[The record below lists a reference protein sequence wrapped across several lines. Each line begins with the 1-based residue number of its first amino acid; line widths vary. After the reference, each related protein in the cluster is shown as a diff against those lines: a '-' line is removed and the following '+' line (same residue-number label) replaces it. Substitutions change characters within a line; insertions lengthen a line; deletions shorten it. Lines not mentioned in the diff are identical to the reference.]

1 MVVKASVEADV
12 SLALRGLKRFD
23 KESRIALTKIAYHIC
38 LEVKEQVITNT
49 LKGGVFKSRG
59 IFNDLRIY
67 MSGQN
72 PEVTSGGIAYGLPK
86 GARQASKGK
95 TKTVVVHKMDEIG
108 LFFERGGTVKPR
120 NAKMLRIPL
129 PPALTA
135 GGYDKEM
142 GVELRNEKESSG
154 YFLFKSKRGSLLLG
168 KDGEGMKPYY
178 FLTRSATIK
187 GRPWF
192 ADAVK
197 QVKSRL
203 STIVPKEFRRYV
215 NVERT

>member
-1 MVVKASVEADV
+1 MVVKGTVEVDTRMAE
-12 SLALRGLKRFD
+12 RGLKKLD
-23 KESRIALTKIAYHIC
+23 KESRLALNKIAYHIC
-38 LEVKEQVITNT
+38 LEVKEQVTTNT
-49 LKGGVFKSRG
+49 LRGGVFKSRG

-67 MSGQN
+67 MSGRRI
-72 PEVTSGGIAYGLPK
+72 EVLADGAVYGLPK
-86 GARQASKGK
+86 GANATSKQNSVGL
-95 TKTVVVHKMDEIG
+95 KMGDIG
-108 LFFERGGTVKPR
+108 LFFERGGTVRPR

-129 PPALTA
+129 PPALTP
-135 GGYDKEM
+135 GGYDREM
-142 GVELRNEKESSG
+142 GVALRNEKGSSG
-154 YFLFKSKRGSLLLG
+154 YFPFKSKKGNLLLG
-168 KDGEGMKPYY
+168 KTGEGTKPYY
-178 FLTRSATIK
+178 YLTGSATIK

>member
-1 MVVKASVEADV
+1 MVVKGTVEVDTRRAE
-12 SLALRGLKRFD
+12 RGLKKLD
-23 KESRIALTKIAYHIC
+23 KESRLALNKIAYRIC
-38 LEVKEQVITNT
+38 LEVKEQVTTNT
-49 LKGGVFKSRG
+49 LRGGVFKSKG

-67 MSGQN
+67 MSGRN
-72 PEVTSGGIAYGLPK
+72 PEVLTDGAVYGLPK
-86 GARQASKGK
+86 GANATSKQNSVGL
-95 TKTVVVHKMDEIG
+95 KMGDIG
-108 LFFERGGTVKPR
+108 LFFERGGTVRPR

-129 PPALTA
+129 PPALTP
-135 GGYDKEM
+135 GGYDREM
-142 GVELRNEKESSG
+142 GVALRNEKGSSG
-154 YFLFKSKRGSLLLG
+154 YFPFKSKKGNLLLG
-168 KDGEGMKPYY
+168 KTGEGTKPYY
-178 FLTRSATIK
+178 YLTGSATIK